1 MAKNKV
7 DEVVDATPVEDVATA
22 ADVAPAPSTVDYNA
36 NVKLSQKFKED
47 VIGALS
53 EFAYVETHELI
64 KVVEGND
71 VLPVNIVNEVIRR
84 ISSFPYRAVAPIMR
98 VVETDQ
104 SVYFS
109 VEETAAADNK

>member
-7 DEVVDATPVEDVATA
+7 DEVVDATPVE
-22 ADVAPAPSTVDYNA
+22 DVAPAPSTVDYNA

-47 VIGALS
+47 VISTLS

-98 VVETDQ
+98 IVETEQ